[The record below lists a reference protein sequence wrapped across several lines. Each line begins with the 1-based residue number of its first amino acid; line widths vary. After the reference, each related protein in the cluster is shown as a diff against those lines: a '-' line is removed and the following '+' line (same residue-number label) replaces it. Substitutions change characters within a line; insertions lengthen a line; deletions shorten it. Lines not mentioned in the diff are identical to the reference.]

1 MPVKR
6 NAFPYRSAKKVN
18 GWGSQFDSLT
28 ELKFAISIMEEYY
41 FLRSPVA
48 IYYHP
53 GTKITLDHLRRCHLR
68 YTPDF
73 LIRHKETFEATLIEI
88 KPRAFEDHPQL
99 FLRKAVAEN
108 YILRKNLD
116 WKFKVVFDDQIIL
129 IKDQIE
135 AFTECTSF
143 STGKAMAAWYSAY
156 SLRMNQTFPDN
167 ILSDLVISGPKRPTH
182 SWKQLR
188 LL

>member
-1 MPVKR
+1 
-6 NAFPYRSAKKVN
+6 
-18 GWGSQFDSLT
+18 
-28 ELKFAISIMEEYY
+28 MEEYH

-88 KPRAFEDHPQL
+88 KPRAFENHPQL

-108 YILRKNLD
+108 YIQRKNLD

-129 IKDQIE
+129 SEEQLGD
-135 AFTECTSF
+135 FSECTSL
-143 STGKAMAAWYSAY
+143 SSGKAMAAWYAAY
-156 SLRMNQTFPDN
+156 SRRMNQIYPDN
-167 ILSDLVISGPKRPTH
+167 LLSDLVISGPKRPTH
-182 SWKQLR
+182 LWKQLP
-188 LL
+188 LLQTH